1 MKLMKNR
8 LKGFIGLLLS
18 IIMVFQTAAPAFA
31 AQLSND
37 YTDNESY
44 ETLLED
50 EDFQASLAE
59 LDELAQQYYDYYQEY
74 GEYPSSDTE
83 LYISANTAINYLNT
97 AGFAITS
104 SAFAE
109 LAASLGSL
117 AGIGTALPAVIVV
130 CIILGVTY
138 AACTSDLS
146 SSGVK
151 KLGSKASSVAT
162 EVGAHVTTNRTKA
175 KSNAREAVITSA
187 DYWNNRREY
196 QYFECVTT
204 NIDGLGGVI
213 VGKPLTE
220 AEALARVKKNVKFK
234 YDVFC
239 VSAAAASAL
248 AVAASDDGIP
258 YFHFAHIETE
268 HGTRP
273 YNLEHYHASIDGD
286 IGNAHI
292 FFEPDVW

>member
-1 MKLMKNR
+1 MIKRFKR
-8 LKGFIGLLLS
+8 FIGLLLS

-31 AQLSND
+31 SQLSED
-37 YTDNESY
+37 YIVDEGY

-151 KLGSKASSVAT
+151 KLDSKASSVAT
-162 EVGAHVTTNRTKA
+162 EVGAHVTTNKTKA

-187 DYWNNRREY
+187 DYWRNRRNY
-196 QYFECVTT
+196 QYFECVVTDT
-204 NIDGLGGVI
+204 DGLGGVI
-213 VGKPLTE
+213 VGKPLSE
-220 AEALARVKKNVKFK
+220 AEAIARVKKNRKFK

-239 VSAAAASAL
+239 TSASAASAL
-248 AVAASDDGIP
+248 AIAASEDGVP
-258 YFHFAHIETE
+258 YFHFAHIETK
-268 HGTRP
+268 HGIKP
-273 YNLEHYHASIDGD
+273 YNLEHYHATIDGD
-286 IGNAHI
+286 IGKAHI